1 MQAFK
6 QMLNIHVLFATG
18 QTRAADGAVLPLASI
33 PVTLDDEV
41 QYRCAG
47 FIQAEVEQYAESM
60 GRGPKPINDD
70 GSDSESDEEDEEDRN
85 VVQGTLLSI
94 CIQPCRANIVFK
106 LTRSLEPSWRR
117 SMSS

>member
-70 GSDSESDEEDEEDRN
+70 GSDSESEEEDEEDRN
-85 VVQGTLLSI
+85 VVQGMFNLYTLMLS
-94 CIQPCRANIVFK
+94 V
-106 LTRSLEPSWRR
+106 LTVSGS
-117 SMSS
+117 